1 MRQAGAF
8 PVRRALVGLYPKGC
22 PEFGTS
28 RKITSPLRCSGTRA
42 TMRSTRSPCGS
53 TSTSPSPASISE
65 RTSRSSRVDL
75 PVPVFPMT
83 YMCESRSDCL
93 MPKTRRSL
101 RAFVRAKYVMRLGLR
116 SMPPIFGSERPG
128 DRRKKVN
135 LPMLLILGSD
145 DARQSPIRYIGLRTR
160 WKRTAYLRSPALP
173 RESSPRLTR
182 LVTPNCTFYFCKVH
196 KRGFHV
202 DLTLSLPRASVVNS
216 MGERKGMTC

>member
-1 MRQAGAF
+1 MLRMTSLRNPLSVKSRRMSGSVACGWSRSARSAFRKMCSIRTPQASGHIF
-8 PVRRALVGLYPKGC
+8 SKTSRRPDAASGRFSELTRFRGLYPNGC

-65 RTSRSSRVDL
+65 RTSRSSRVDF

-101 RAFVRAKYVMRLGLR
+101 RALVRAKYVMRLGLR
-116 SMPPIFGSERPG
+116 SMPPHFQRGGSPPIDGEICRWRQPV
-128 DRRKKVN
+128 RRVMASMHGRMRDHAKEVYTRG
-135 LPMLLILGSD
+135 LI
-145 DARQSPIRYIGLRTR
+145 R
-160 WKRTAYLRSPALP
+160 
-173 RESSPRLTR
+173 
-182 LVTPNCTFYFCKVH
+182 
-196 KRGFHV
+196 
-202 DLTLSLPRASVVNS
+202 
-216 MGERKGMTC
+216 